1 VTPRSGARLAC
12 RACGARPYRPLGHLL
27 RGARPRRSLVATVD
41 GARASGGDEMAAEE
55 RRRGEELGRWR
66 SDTTCGALL
75 PKAELE
81 PPPETRADLCLVKPK
96 VTLSHACMR
105 RELHQACTTGNASYL
120 RFPLCSS
127 YRTFCTAEAWLSSC
141 ACYQTP
147 ANCTTQALES
157 PYAAYQ
163 TPMAP
168 KISFCTW
175 LHLAACLSIQC
186 APT

>member
-1 VTPRSGARLAC
+1 
-12 RACGARPYRPLGHLL
+12 
-27 RGARPRRSLVATVD
+27 
-41 GARASGGDEMAAEE
+41 MAAEE

-127 YRTFCTAEAWLSSC
+127 YKTFCTAEAWLSSC